1 MKVRTALLFACM
13 VIVPGLAMFSHRV
26 PPEVRTATRCALWD
40 PMLAWVEGWSRPAV
54 GEDDRSAGGT
64 PREVGPATVTAAE
77 PPRSPV
83 HDSGGVNWDGSI
95 ATAPAAADA
104 TERLVGL
111 GASAIEC
118 RSLDP
123 TVGTHVASC
132 RIAMDSSGQLHR
144 VFQAAGPSPGQAVSS
159 LADQVESWRARL
171 AARAGM

>member
-40 PMLAWVEGWSRPAV
+40 PMLAWVEGWSQPRAA
-54 GEDDRSAGGT
+54 GEDEPPADGTFRAAG
-64 PREVGPATVTAAE
+64 ADTVADAE
-77 PPRSPV
+77 PAWSPGHHAGV
-83 HDSGGVNWDGSI
+83 DLSGSNA
-95 ATAPAAADA
+95 ATPAAPDA
-104 TERLVGL
+104 HERLVGL

-118 RSLDP
+118 RSLDS
-123 TVGTHVASC
+123 TAGTHVASC

-144 VFQAAGPSPGQAVSS
+144 VFQAAGPSPAQAVSS

-171 AARAGM
+171 AARVGM